1 VPLTALA
8 VAGLSN
14 AYNMIDDI
22 DGLAAGTIL
31 LPLLV
36 LYGLATASNHPAA
49 NALLLMIVP
58 LCVFLVFNLGPNN
71 RLLPKIFWGMAAV
84 LPWGF
89 WSPPRWCIFPR
100 ATTR

>member
-49 NALLLMIVP
+49 NALY
-58 LCVFLVFNLGPNN
+58 
-71 RLLPKIFWGMAAV
+71 
-84 LPWGF
+84 
-89 WSPPRWCIFPR
+89 S
-100 ATTR
+100 